1 MPIAQTRALALMKPT
16 YTLRQLPNYTEVSS
30 SRWSSLERELTTQTL
45 KCSHQTPTNLI
56 PHSLS
61 FVGPAMSDAIS
72 NLGGG
77 GLSSPYLGNLANA
90 LDYAGSCVI
99 ALIGGPLVNKF
110 GIKWSCMIAAVTM
123 PLAGSSYYVSAKYGV
138 DWYLL
143 FSKVRFQPNS
153 TRVYF

>member
-1 MPIAQTRALALMKPT
+1 MP
-16 YTLRQLPNYTEVSS
+16 
-30 SRWSSLERELTTQTL
+30 LEF
-45 KCSHQTPTNLI
+45 
-56 PHSLS
+56 SLS

-77 GLSSPYLGNLANA
+77 GLSTPYLGNLANA

-99 ALIGGPLVNKF
+99 ALFGGPLINKF

-123 PLAGSSYYVSAKYGV
+123 PLTGSSYYVSAKYSI

-143 FSKVRFQPNS
+143 FSKVRNHHSGLKGDFS
-153 TRVYF
+153 TDNHIASRGTYRSFPICC